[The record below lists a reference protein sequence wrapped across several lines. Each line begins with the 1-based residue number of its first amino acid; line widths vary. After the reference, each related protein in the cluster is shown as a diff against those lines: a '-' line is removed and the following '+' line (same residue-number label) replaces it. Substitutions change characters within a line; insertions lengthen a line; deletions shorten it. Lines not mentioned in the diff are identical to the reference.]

1 MRSQALRSAVVR
13 IRILQVFLA
22 AAFIVLAVRA
32 GQLTVGN
39 LKWGSLGEDQVN
51 KSLEIRGARGLIVD
65 RDQRELAI
73 TVEAPSVYIEP
84 RQLKD
89 RQTVIAELSRILAR
103 PQAELD
109 ARIGQR
115 KRFLYL
121 ARWISRDQAAQIER
135 LNLKG
140 VGIEYEP
147 RRTYPAGPMAASL
160 LGFVDID
167 GKGVRGVEQMM
178 DAWLRGRSSLIRGIR
193 DGRGR
198 RLPGRGNVDPRKN
211 AGGDIKLAVDW
222 ALQAKAESALARAM
236 TSSGARRGVVVVV
249 EPRTGDILTL
259 AEAPGYDPNSFRKIN
274 YADTRSHAFSDAV
287 EPGSTFK
294 AFLVGAA
301 LDARILD
308 EKTIIDTGPGELRV
322 PGKTIADRRKIGA
335 TDAAGVLRHSSNVG
349 AVLIAQALGAE
360 RYQAF
365 LARMGFGHTTGSGF
379 PSESAGLMRRW
390 QDWKPVDQAN
400 IAFGQGIN
408 VTVIQ
413 LAMAAAA
420 LANDGELM
428 RPRVVLARRG
438 PLGSWQEQP
447 PVSAGQVME
456 PAAARTVVR
465 MLESVVSAQGTG
477 RRAALANVQVAGK
490 TGTAQLLDP
499 SGTYSRTRHTA
510 WFLGLAPAEDPKVAI
525 VIALEEP
532 GQGGGGAVAA
542 PLFAEVAA
550 AQLARH
556 GIITWPEPIR
566 PAPLPTSS
574 MSVARAAP
582 NDFSVPRTEFRP
594 VAELAVAKTAAPA
607 SGNAPDILP
616 HGSPGRSQGT
626 FPAVLVPNFRGANLA
641 SARSLASEETLDL
654 LYRGSGRGRIVS
666 QEPAP
671 GTILGG
677 DRRTVVVN
685 FAGLQGEG

>member
-13 IRILQVFLA
+13 IRVLQVFLA
-22 AAFIVLAVRA
+22 AAFVVLAVRA
-32 GQLTVGN
+32 GQLTVGD
-39 LKWGSLGEDQVN
+39 LKWGTLGEDQVN
-51 KSLEIRGARGLIVD
+51 KSLEIHGARGLILD
-65 RDQRELAI
+65 RDHRELAI

-84 RQLKD
+84 RQLNQ
-89 RQTVIAELSRILAR
+89 RQSTIAELSRILAR
-103 PQAELD
+103 PRAELD

-115 KRFLYL
+115 TSFLYL
-121 ARWISRDQAAQIER
+121 ARWISREQAGQIER

-140 VGIEYEP
+140 VGIEHEP

-160 LGFVDID
+160 LGFVNLD

-178 DAWLRGRSSLIRGIR
+178 DSWLRGRTSSIPGTR

-198 RLPGRGNVDPRKN
+198 RLPEAGDVDPRKN

-222 ALQAKAESALARAM
+222 ALQARAESALARTMA
-236 TSSGARRGVVVVV
+236 SSGARRGVVVVV

-259 AEAPGYDPNSFRKIN
+259 AEAPGFDPNSFRN
-274 YADTRSHAFSDAV
+274 LAYAATRSHAFSDAV

-301 LDARILD
+301 LDAGVLD
-308 EKTIIDTGPGELRV
+308 EETIIDTGPGELRV
-322 PGKTIADRRKIGA
+322 PGKTIADKRKIGA

-360 RYQAF
+360 RYREF
-365 LARMGFGHTTGSGF
+365 LDRMGFGHGTGSGF

-428 RPRVVLARRG
+428 RPRIVLARRR
-438 PLGSWQEQP
+438 PLESWQEQP
-447 PVSAGQVME
+447 PVSEGQAME
-456 PAAARTVVR
+456 PAAAQAVMK
-465 MLESVVSAQGTG
+465 MLETVVSAQGTG

-510 WFLGLAPAEDPKVAI
+510 WFLGLAPAENPKVAI
-525 VIALEEP
+525 VVALEEP
-532 GQGGGGAVAA
+532 EEGGGGAVAA
-542 PLFAEVAA
+542 PLFAEVAT
-550 AQLARH
+550 AQLARY

-566 PAPLPTSS
+566 AAPLPTSS
-574 MSVARAAP
+574 MSVALASAD
-582 NDFSVPRTEFRP
+582 DFPVPRDEFRP
-594 VAELAVAKTAAPA
+594 VAGLAVAKPPV
-607 SGNAPDILP
+607 SGNAPDI
-616 HGSPGRSQGT
+616 SPAGNSGRFGDT
-626 FPAVLVPNFRGANLA
+626 RRAVLVPNFRGANLA
-641 SARSLASEETLDL
+641 SAQSLASDEALEL
-654 LYRGSGRGRIVS
+654 LYRGSGSGRVIS
-666 QEPAP
+666 QKPAP

-677 DRRTVVVN
+677 ERRTVVVN
-685 FAGLQGEG
+685 FARLQGEG